1 MTFSLLMLWH
11 VATFDIVQFDALTH
25 YQNYG
30 TKLAFISFML
40 FVPSQVDVVKQ
51 EFNIIDWN
59 KW

>member
-1 MTFSLLMLWH
+1 MLWH

-51 EFNIIDWN
+51 EFNIID
-59 KW
+59 